1 MGIPRPRFGSLG
13 PMDSHEAGQMSGDG
27 ARPELAGWPAP
38 ILAEASVVHGGV
50 EPSVEP
56 DAEPDAEPD
65 LQRAAES
72 RTEPLAEP
80 AAGPATEPQGARA
93 SLLLVDNDAR
103 IVELLTW
110 FLSQRGFQVRT
121 AGSFVEARERLA
133 EGAPDLLVSDVDL
146 GAESAVQ
153 ELPRLRAD
161 GILPRTLV
169 VSGYL
174 DAAIKTAL
182 TALPEVVGTLAKPF
196 EFTDLE
202 AAIESAL
209 SGAKD
214 KADAVPGVGAF
225 EVPRP
230 ERAPVPA
237 PEVVESGGGAS
248 LDEDDDDDG
257 WIEITPGS

>member
-1 MGIPRPRFGSLG
+1 
-13 PMDSHEAGQMSGDG
+13 MDSHEEGRTSGEG
-27 ARPELAGWPAP
+27 GIPEPSATPAP
-38 ILAEASVVHGGV
+38 APGGDAGVGSAV
-50 EPSVEP
+50 EP
-56 DAEPDAEPD
+56 AEGAS
-65 LQRAAES
+65 AAPE
-72 RTEPLAEP
+72 
-80 AAGPATEPQGARA
+80 GGRA

-110 FLSQRGFQVRT
+110 FLSQRGFEVRT

-174 DAAIKTAL
+174 DAAIKAAL

-202 AAIESAL
+202 AAIDRALGGVAVGGASA
-209 SGAKD
+209 A
-214 KADAVPGVGAF
+214 PGDF

-230 ERAPVPA
+230 ENLPA
-237 PEVVESGGGAS
+237 AGPRESQSGGGAAP
-248 LDEDDDDDG
+248 DEDDDDDG

>member
-1 MGIPRPRFGSLG
+1 MGILWPRFGSLG
-13 PMDSHEAGQMSGDG
+13 PMDSHEAGQASGDG
-27 ARPELAGWPAP
+27 VRRDPLVNPQEEPP
-38 ILAEASVVHGGV
+38 RMGG
-50 EPSVEP
+50 E
-56 DAEPDAEPD
+56 
-65 LQRAAES
+65 
-72 RTEPLAEP
+72 AEP
-80 AAGPATEPQGARA
+80 AAIEAAAPGASRA

-110 FLSQRGFQVRT
+110 FLSQRGFEVRT

-174 DAAIKTAL
+174 DAAIKAAL

-202 AAIESAL
+202 AAIDRALGEGAAGGGASAAP
-209 SGAKD
+209 SD
-214 KADAVPGVGAF
+214 FD
-225 EVPRP
+225 VPRP
-230 ERAPVPA
+230 EKAPA
-237 PEVVESGGGAS
+237 ASPEESQSGGGAAP
-248 LDEDDDDDG
+248 DEDDDDDG

>member
-1 MGIPRPRFGSLG
+1 
-13 PMDSHEAGQMSGDG
+13 MDSQEAGQTSGDG
-27 ARPELAGWPAP
+27 ARLDPVAMPR
-38 ILAEASVVHGGV
+38 AEAR
-50 EPSVEP
+50 P
-56 DAEPDAEPD
+56 
-65 LQRAAES
+65 AAS
-72 RTEPLAEP
+72 SPVAATQPGDGAEP
-80 AAGPATEPQGARA
+80 AEGAAAGSEAARA

-110 FLSQRGFQVRT
+110 FLSQRGFEVRT

-174 DAAIKTAL
+174 DAAIKAAL

-202 AAIESAL
+202 AAIDRAL
-209 SGAKD
+209 WG
-214 KADAVPGVGAF
+214 GVGGGGASADPGDF

-230 ERAPVPA
+230 EKAPA
-237 PEVVESGGGAS
+237 ASLEESQSGGGAAP
-248 LDEDDDDDG
+248 DEGDDDDEDDG

>member
-1 MGIPRPRFGSLG
+1 
-13 PMDSHEAGQMSGDG
+13 MDSQEAGQTSGDG
-27 ARPELAGWPAP
+27 ASLDPAAMP
-38 ILAEASVVHGGV
+38 RA
-50 EPSVEP
+50 
-56 DAEPDAEPD
+56 DA
-65 LQRAAES
+65 RAAASS
-72 RTEPLAEP
+72 RVAATQPGDGAEP
-80 AAGPATEPQGARA
+80 AEGAAAGSEAARA

-110 FLSQRGFQVRT
+110 FLSQRGFEVRT
-121 AGSFVEARERLA
+121 ACSFVEARERLA

-174 DAAIKTAL
+174 DAAIKAAL

-202 AAIESAL
+202 AAIDRALGGGVAGGGASA
-209 SGAKD
+209 D
-214 KADAVPGVGAF
+214 F

-230 ERAPVPA
+230 EKAPA
-237 PEVVESGGGAS
+237 ASLEESQSGGGAAP
-248 LDEDDDDDG
+248 DEGDDDDDG

>member
-1 MGIPRPRFGSLG
+1 
-13 PMDSHEAGQMSGDG
+13 MDSHEEGRTSGEG
-27 ARPELAGWPAP
+27 GGPEPAATPPPAP
-38 ILAEASVVHGGV
+38 APGADAGVGSAV
-50 EPSVEP
+50 EPSEG
-56 DAEPDAEPD
+56 AS
-65 LQRAAES
+65 AAPE
-72 RTEPLAEP
+72 A
-80 AAGPATEPQGARA
+80 ARA

-110 FLSQRGFQVRT
+110 FLSQRGFEVRT

-133 EGAPDLLVSDVDL
+133 EGASDLLVSDVDL

-174 DAAIKTAL
+174 DAAIKAAL

-202 AAIESAL
+202 AAIDSAL
-209 SGAKD
+209 LGEEVA
-214 KADAVPGVGAF
+214 ADPEAF

-230 ERAPVPA
+230 EMASA
-237 PEVVESGGGAS
+237 PEPEESRSGGGATP
-248 LDEDDDDDG
+248 DEDDDDDG

>member
-1 MGIPRPRFGSLG
+1 
-13 PMDSHEAGQMSGDG
+13 MDSQEAGQTSGDG
-27 ARPELAGWPAP
+27 ASWDPAAMPRAGASPAAP
-38 ILAEASVVHGGV
+38 NREAATQPGDG
-50 EPSVEP
+50 
-56 DAEPDAEPD
+56 
-65 LQRAAES
+65 
-72 RTEPLAEP
+72 AEP
-80 AAGPATEPQGARA
+80 AVGPAAGAEDARA

-110 FLSQRGFQVRT
+110 FLSQRGFEVRT

-133 EGAPDLLVSDVDL
+133 EGVPDLLVSDVDL

-174 DAAIKTAL
+174 DAAIKAAL

-202 AAIESAL
+202 AAIDGAL
-209 SGAKD
+209 LGEEAP
-214 KADAVPGVGAF
+214 ADPETF

-230 ERAPVPA
+230 EMAPA
-237 PEVVESGGGAS
+237 PESEESRSGGGATP
-248 LDEDDDDDG
+248 DEDDDDDG

>member
-1 MGIPRPRFGSLG
+1 MGILWARFGSLG
-13 PMDSHEAGQMSGDG
+13 PMDFHEAGQASEDG
-27 ARPELAGWPAP
+27 VRRDP
-38 ILAEASVVHGGV
+38 VVTPQEEPPRTGG
-50 EPSVEP
+50 E
-56 DAEPDAEPD
+56 
-65 LQRAAES
+65 
-72 RTEPLAEP
+72 AEP
-80 AAGPATEPQGARA
+80 AATQAADPGASRA

-110 FLSQRGFQVRT
+110 FLSQRGFEVRT

-174 DAAIKTAL
+174 DATIKAAL

-202 AAIESAL
+202 AAIDRALGEGAAGGGASAAP
-209 SGAKD
+209 SD
-214 KADAVPGVGAF
+214 F

-230 ERAPVPA
+230 EKAPA
-237 PEVVESGGGAS
+237 ASPEESQSGGGAAP
-248 LDEDDDDDG
+248 DEDDDDDG

>member
-1 MGIPRPRFGSLG
+1 
-13 PMDSHEAGQMSGDG
+13 MSGEGPGQD
-27 ARPELAGWPAP
+27 
-38 ILAEASVVHGGV
+38 
-50 EPSVEP
+50 
-56 DAEPDAEPD
+56 
-65 LQRAAES
+65 
-72 RTEPLAEP
+72 P
-80 AAGPATEPQGARA
+80 AATPPASAPGARA

-110 FLSQRGFQVRT
+110 FLSQRGFEVRT
-121 AGSFVEARERLA
+121 AASFVEARERLA

-174 DAAIKTAL
+174 DASIKAAL

-202 AAIESAL
+202 ASIDRAL
-209 SGAKD
+209 GGGAAGAGAPED
-214 KADAVPGVGAF
+214 PGEF

-230 ERAPVPA
+230 ERAPA
-237 PEVVESGGGAS
+237 ASPEESQSGGGAAP
-248 LDEDDDDDG
+248 DEDDDDDG

>member
-1 MGIPRPRFGSLG
+1 
-13 PMDSHEAGQMSGDG
+13 
-27 ARPELAGWPAP
+27 
-38 ILAEASVVHGGV
+38 
-50 EPSVEP
+50 
-56 DAEPDAEPD
+56 
-65 LQRAAES
+65 
-72 RTEPLAEP
+72 
-80 AAGPATEPQGARA
+80 
-93 SLLLVDNDAR
+93 VDNDAR

-110 FLSQRGFQVRT
+110 FLSQRGFEVRT

-174 DAAIKTAL
+174 DAAIKAAL

-202 AAIESAL
+202 AAIDRALWGEGAGEGASA
-209 SGAKD
+209 D
-214 KADAVPGVGAF
+214 PGDF

-230 ERAPVPA
+230 ERAPAA
-237 PEVVESGGGAS
+237 PPEESQSGGGAAP
-248 LDEDDDDDG
+248 DEDDDDDG

>member
-1 MGIPRPRFGSLG
+1 MDSQDVTPGSGDMASEDPAAAPRPGAGASFTPGS
-13 PMDSHEAGQMSGDG
+13 ST
-27 ARPELAGWPAP
+27 PA
-38 ILAEASVVHGGV
+38 E
-50 EPSVEP
+50 
-56 DAEPDAEPD
+56 
-65 LQRAAES
+65 
-72 RTEPLAEP
+72 
-80 AAGPATEPQGARA
+80 PATEPAAEPSIGSGGGPAPAGA

-110 FLSQRGFQVRT
+110 FLSQRGFEVRT

-174 DAAIKTAL
+174 DAAIKAAL

-202 AAIESAL
+202 AAIDRALGGVAVGGASA
-209 SGAKD
+209 D
-214 KADAVPGVGAF
+214 PGDF

-230 ERAPVPA
+230 ENLPA
-237 PEVVESGGGAS
+237 AGPRESQSGGGAAP
-248 LDEDDDDDG
+248 DEDDDDDG

>member
-1 MGIPRPRFGSLG
+1 MRILWPRFGSLN
-13 PMDSHEAGQMSGDG
+13 PMDSHEAGQASGDG
-27 ARPELAGWPAP
+27 VRRDP
-38 ILAEASVVHGGV
+38 VVTPQEEPPRTGG
-50 EPSVEP
+50 E
-56 DAEPDAEPD
+56 
-65 LQRAAES
+65 
-72 RTEPLAEP
+72 AEP
-80 AAGPATEPQGARA
+80 AAAEAAATEAADPGASRA

-110 FLSQRGFQVRT
+110 FLSQRGFEVRT

-174 DAAIKTAL
+174 DAAIKAAL

-202 AAIESAL
+202 AAIDRALWGEGAGGGASA
-209 SGAKD
+209 D
-214 KADAVPGVGAF
+214 PGDF

-230 ERAPVPA
+230 EEAPA
-237 PEVVESGGGAS
+237 ASLEECQSGGGAAP
-248 LDEDDDDDG
+248 DGDDDDDG

>member
-1 MGIPRPRFGSLG
+1 
-13 PMDSHEAGQMSGDG
+13 
-27 ARPELAGWPAP
+27 
-38 ILAEASVVHGGV
+38 
-50 EPSVEP
+50 
-56 DAEPDAEPD
+56 
-65 LQRAAES
+65 
-72 RTEPLAEP
+72 
-80 AAGPATEPQGARA
+80 
-93 SLLLVDNDAR
+93 VDNDAR

-110 FLSQRGFQVRT
+110 FLSQRGFEVRT

-174 DAAIKTAL
+174 DATIKAAL

-202 AAIESAL
+202 AAIDRALAEGAAGGSA
-209 SGAKD
+209 S
-214 KADAVPGVGAF
+214 ADPVDF

-230 ERAPVPA
+230 EKAPA
-237 PEVVESGGGAS
+237 ASPEESQSGGGAAP
-248 LDEDDDDDG
+248 DEDDDDDG